1 MSEMSPG
8 ETGDLSHELVRLASA
23 DNFRDL
29 AGPGHRTADGTPL
42 RPGVLY
48 RSNELQLSEA
58 DVHRL
63 AGLGLGEIFD
73 LREQHEVD
81 AHPDIE
87 VSGASWH
94 HLPVPGIPMDQVVA
108 LSSREEAD
116 EAMRAVYRGFVD
128 DELARVSFAELL
140 TRLAAGAAPQVFHC
154 TAGKDRT
161 GWASALLLRLAGVPE
176 ETVLADY
183 LRTNEVN
190 GTREKYLAMVAEH
203 LGPEKVPVYESIMV
217 AEADYLAA
225 ADERVRAEHGDHAT
239 YAVEGLGLSRE
250 TVAALV
256 ARLR

>member
-8 ETGDLSHELVRLASA
+8 ETGDLGHELVRLASA

-29 AGPGHRTADGTPL
+29 AGPGHRSADGTPL

-48 RSNELQLSEA
+48 RSNELQLSDA

-87 VSGASWH
+87 VAGASWH

-128 DELARVSFAELL
+128 DELVRRAPPPCHPPPPCE
-140 TRLAAGAAPQVFHC
+140 AAPEC
-154 TAGKDRT
+154 MCMARRRARCRSTWRRRRSR
-161 GWASALLLRLAGVPE
+161 AS
-176 ETVLADY
+176 
-183 LRTNEVN
+183 
-190 GTREKYLAMVAEH
+190 TR
-203 LGPEKVPVYESIMV
+203 
-217 AEADYLAA
+217 
-225 ADERVRAEHGDHAT
+225 RAR
-239 YAVEGLGLSRE
+239 S
-250 TVAALV
+250 
-256 ARLR
+256 